1 MRTTTFIERH
11 LFNCTFFSRHVFY
24 VKWKRVGREQTS
36 RERERNRERDRLL
49 LRKGYGVGNK
59 GLEKG

>member
-1 MRTTTFIERH
+1 
-11 LFNCTFFSRHVFY
+11 